1 MSRQMTSPVDIREAS
16 ECSCMRLRRTTR
28 RVTQLYDRRLAEA
41 DLTVTQFTI
50 LVWLYNRDAPS
61 VGRLAARI
69 GADPTTLNRNLKPL
83 LKRKLVRAKPDPEDR
98 RTHAIFITNAGRAKV
113 HAALPLW
120 RRAQDE
126 LAAAC
131 GTEATQQLNELLDA
145 SYGKLEE

>member
-1 MSRQMTSPVDIREAS
+1 MTSSVDIREAA

-28 RVTQLYDRRLAEA
+28 RVTQLYDRLLAEA

-50 LVWLYNRDAPS
+50 LVWLYNRDARS

-83 LKRKLVRAKPDPEDR
+83 LKRRLVRTKPDPEDH
-98 RTHAIFITNAGRAKV
+98 RTHAIFITETGRKKV

-131 GTEATQQLNELLDA
+131 GVEATQQLNALLDV
-145 SYGKLEE
+145 SYGKLAD